1 MGIDSE
7 IASEK
12 RMPIVSTRGIRMIAR
27 HKLPFVA
34 MAFLL
39 LSLAGCKV
47 DSINPI
53 SPLESAQPD
62 PTLYGAWRYK
72 AKGELTYVHIGPEFS
87 LATSG
92 AAPAPNKRTKIILID
107 YKPNGITDESYIA
120 YASRIGTH
128 RYLNVAQVEDGKT
141 IGYIFVRYALT
152 DNNTLRFSTIDEDV
166 LKAAISS
173 GQIKG
178 TTRGDGVT
186 SETAITAQSG
196 EIEQYLRRDGAK
208 LFTKSLALTRVQ

>member
-87 LATSG
+87 LATG

-107 YKPNGITDESYIA
+107 YKPNGITDEYQCGRHMCNLESVYT
-120 YASRIGTH
+120 YEGTH
-128 RYLNVAQVEDGKT
+128 D
-141 IGYIFVRYALT
+141 IH
-152 DNNTLRFSTIDEDV
+152 TLVVGE
-166 LKAAISS
+166 
-173 GQIKG
+173 
-178 TTRGDGVT
+178 
-186 SETAITAQSG
+186 AITGIPA
-196 EIEQYLRRDGAK
+196 YK
-208 LFTKSLALTRVQ
+208 